1 MSPLQEG
8 DRMADQPNQPNQPN
22 PFADFGKI
30 FERFK
35 VPGVDVSAL
44 AESGRKDMEALV
56 EANKAAYQGL
66 QALARKQTEMLTEAM
81 SKIQEAAKRAV
92 GTTPETQSSELAREA
107 YHKTLAD
114 MKELADI
121 VRKSQAEALT
131 KVTDRAIEHLQEL
144 RQMIQPK

>member
-1 MSPLQEG
+1 MVK
-8 DRMADQPNQPNQPN
+8 QPNQSSQPN
-22 PFADFGKI
+22 PFADFTKI
-30 FERFK
+30 IDRFK
-35 VPGVDVSAL
+35 VPGIDLSAL

-66 QALARKQTEMLTEAM
+66 QALAHKQTEMLTEAM
-81 SKIQEAAKRAV
+81 NKIQEAAKRAA
-92 GTTPETQSSELAREA
+92 GTTPGTPASELAREA

-131 KVTDRAIEHLQEL
+131 KVTHRAIEHLQEL
-144 RQMIQPK
+144 KKMIQPK

>member
-1 MSPLQEG
+1 
-8 DRMADQPNQPNQPN
+8 MADQPNQPN

-35 VPGVDVSAL
+35 VPGVDLSAL

-92 GTTPETQSSELAREA
+92 GTTPDTHASDLAREA
-107 YHKTLAD
+107 YHKTLTD

-144 RQMIQPK
+144 RKMIQPK

>member
-1 MSPLQEG
+1 MVE
-8 DRMADQPNQPNQPN
+8 QPNQPN
-22 PFADFGKI
+22 PFADFSKI
-30 FERFK
+30 LERFK
-35 VPGVDVSAL
+35 VPGVDLPAL

-66 QALARKQTEMLTEAM
+66 QALARKQTEMLTEALA
-81 SKIQEAAKRAV
+81 KIQDAARHAA
-92 GTTPETQSSELAREA
+92 GAQPGSRTSDLAREA

-144 RQMIQPK
+144 KKMIQPK

>member
-1 MSPLQEG
+1 
-8 DRMADQPNQPNQPN
+8 MAEQPNQPN
-22 PFADFGKI
+22 PFADFTKML
-30 FERFK
+30 ERFK
-35 VPGVDVSAL
+35 VPGVDLTAL

-81 SKIQEAAKRAV
+81 GKIQAAAQRAAGP
-92 GTTPETQSSELAREA
+92 GTSASDLAREA
-107 YHKTLAD
+107 YHKTLTD

-144 RQMIQPK
+144 RKMIQPK

>member
-1 MSPLQEG
+1 
-8 DRMADQPNQPNQPN
+8 MAEQPNQQN

-30 FERFK
+30 LDRFK
-35 VPGVDVSAL
+35 MPGVDLAAL
-44 AESGRKDMEALV
+44 ADSGRKDMEALV

-81 SKIQEAAKRAV
+81 NKIQEAAKRAA
-92 GTTPETQSSELAREA
+92 GPTPPADLAREA
-107 YHKTLAD
+107 YHKTLTD

-144 RQMIQPK
+144 KKMIQPK

>member
-1 MSPLQEG
+1 
-8 DRMADQPNQPNQPN
+8 MAEQPNQPN
-22 PFADFGKI
+22 PFADFTKML
-30 FERFK
+30 ERFK
-35 VPGVDVSAL
+35 VPGVDLAAL

-66 QALARKQTEMLTEAM
+66 QALARKQTEMLTAAM
-81 SKIQEAAKRAV
+81 SKIQDAAQRAA
-92 GTTPETQSSELAREA
+92 GPDKNPADLAREA
-107 YHKTLAD
+107 YHKTLTD

-144 RQMIQPK
+144 KKMVQPK

>member
-1 MSPLQEG
+1 MAPLEEG
-8 DRMADQPNQPNQPN
+8 DRMADQPNQSNQSNQSN
-22 PFADFGKI
+22 PFADFSNVL
-30 FERFK
+30 ERFK
-35 VPGVDVSAL
+35 VPGVDLAAL
-44 AESGRKDMEALV
+44 ADSGRKDMEALV
-56 EANKAAYQGL
+56 EANKAAYQGF
-66 QALARKQTEMLTEAM
+66 QALARKQAEMLTEAM
-81 SKIQEAAKRAV
+81 SKIQEAAKRAT
-92 GTTPETQSSELAREA
+92 GNAPASDLAREA

>member
-1 MSPLQEG
+1 
-8 DRMADQPNQPNQPN
+8 MAEQPN
-22 PFADFGKI
+22 PFADFTKVL
-30 FERFK
+30 EHFK
-35 VPGVDVSAL
+35 VPGVDLSAL

-56 EANKAAYQGL
+56 EANRSAYQGL

-81 SKIQEAAKRAV
+81 NKIQEAAKRAT
-92 GTTPETQSSELAREA
+92 GTSPGTKAADIAREA

-121 VRKSQAEALT
+121 VRRSQAEALT

-144 RQMIQPK
+144 KKMMQPK

>member
-1 MSPLQEG
+1 
-8 DRMADQPNQPNQPN
+8 MAEQPNQPNQPN
-22 PFADFGKI
+22 PFADFTKML
-30 FERFK
+30 ERFR
-35 VPGVDVSAL
+35 VPGVDLTAL

-81 SKIQEAAKRAV
+81 GKIQDAAQRAA
-92 GTTPETQSSELAREA
+92 GPGKNPSDLARDA
-107 YHKTLAD
+107 YHKTLTD

-121 VRKSQAEALT
+121 VRTSQAEALT

-144 RQMIQPK
+144 RKMIQPK

>member
-1 MSPLQEG
+1 MAPLQEG
-8 DRMADQPNQPNQPN
+8 DRMAEQPNQSNQPN
-22 PFADFGKI
+22 PFADFSKI

-35 VPGVDVSAL
+35 VPGVDLAAL
-44 AESGRKDMEALV
+44 ADSGRKDMEALV

-81 SKIQEAAKRAV
+81 SKIQEAAKRAA
-92 GTTPETQSSELAREA
+92 GPTPPSDLAREA

-144 RQMIQPK
+144 KKMIQPK